1 MPKWI
6 PCGEKFIVGDVV
18 RWKEAV
24 WIEKGKRKKKLVK
37 VGERRVTAEVLGTD
51 RKGFVCL
58 SVCKCEILANLA
70 ARVLGPFKKGEIIRR
85 IVSPADAVDLLGGL
99 SSRLSDGREA
109 GLLDECALGPA
120 DLEHLRGAAGR
131 PLRE

>member
-24 WIEKGKRKKKLVK
+24 WVEKGKRKKKLIK

-58 SVCKCEILANLA
+58 SVCKCKSSLTLPLACWNLSRKGKSSGACA
-70 ARVLGPFKKGEIIRR
+70 AR
-85 IVSPADAVDLLGGL
+85 
-99 SSRLSDGREA
+99 
-109 GLLDECALGPA
+109 
-120 DLEHLRGAAGR
+120 
-131 PLRE
+131 

>member
-18 RWKEAV
+18 RWREAV
-24 WIEKGKRKKKLVK
+24 WVEKRKRKKKLIK

-70 ARVLGPFKKGEIIRR
+70 ARVLEPFKKGEIIRR
-85 IVSPADAVDLLGGL
+85 VRRSGRAAAKRPSAALASVL
-99 SSRLSDGREA
+99 SRREVIA
-109 GLLDECALGPA
+109 T
-120 DLEHLRGAAGR
+120 RGTR
-131 PLRE
+131 KRRE

>member
-6 PCGEKFIVGDVV
+6 PRGGKFIIGDVV

-24 WIEKGKRKKKLVK
+24 RVEKGRRKKKLIR
-37 VGERRVTAEVLGTD
+37 VGERRATAEVPATD

-70 ARVLGPFKKGEIIRR
+70 ARALEPFKKGDGVRR
-85 IVSPADAVDLLGGL
+85 ARRTRGRGSGARLAWSGEDARAHVT
-99 SSRLSDGREA
+99 GRFP
-109 GLLDECALGPA
+109 G
-120 DLEHLRGAAGR
+120 
-131 PLRE
+131 